1 MPEVVLFPPRWSGVK
16 SMRITAI
23 RTSISLLVIA
33 GCSRPT
39 RTGPVPQPP
48 IPVTPAPAPGVQTPQ
63 SWSFNYQAGI
73 AGYRIDRTATIES
86 VADSLSA
93 VVIDSSTNTA
103 HEVLSLERIG
113 DTIQFALA
121 VDTFTT
127 IVPERAGTPQIPEL
141 PVQIKGWM
149 TGDSL
154 VVALDSANAECNP
167 IESAAESDLQ
177 TLLVRFPTELTPGMT
192 WQDSVDVK
200 GCQASISTTVHITR
214 FFRVTGETPSGEAGT
229 VVVERSD
236 SIRAHGEGA
245 QQQHHVVLDVTGN
258 GTTVYHLSTSEGR
271 LLRANGDQ
279 RLDLMVVTSENAAH
293 FRQSLKQEIALI
305 R

>member
-1 MPEVVLFPPRWSGVK
+1 MPQVVLFPPRWSDVK

-23 RTSISLLVIA
+23 RISISLLVIT
-33 GCSRPT
+33 GCSRAI
-39 RTGPVPQPP
+39 RTGPVPQVPV
-48 IPVTPAPAPGVQTPQ
+48 PVTPVPAPGVQTPQ

-73 AGYRIDRTATIES
+73 AAYRIVRSATIES

-93 VVIDSSTNTA
+93 AVIDSSTNTA

-121 VDTFTT
+121 VDTITT
-127 IVPERAGTPQIPEL
+127 IVPGRAGSPQITEL

-149 TGDSL
+149 THDSL
-154 VVALDSANAECNP
+154 VVALDSANMECNP

-177 TLLVRFPTELTPGMT
+177 TLLVQFPTELTPGMT

-200 GCQASISTTVHITR
+200 SCQGSVPTIVHITR
-214 FFRVTGETPSGEAGT
+214 FFRVTGETPAAGAG
-229 VVVERSD
+229 VVVIERSD

-245 QQQHHVVLDVTGN
+245 QQQHRVVVDAAGN
-258 GTTVYHLSTSEGR
+258 GTAVYYLSPSEGR

-279 RLDLMVVTSENAAH
+279 RLDFMVVTSENAAH
-293 FRQSLKQEIALI
+293 FRQSLKQEFALI